1 MIVYLSEKYV
11 KEEREEVVADIN
23 VNQVFDV
30 LFRTI
35 EDYSVDKRGDIG
47 SVVRE

>member
-1 MIVYLSEKYV
+1 MERVLKALLSAEEEGEYLQKTL
-11 KEEREEVVADIN
+11 DIFSCT
-23 VNQVFDV
+23 V
-30 LFRTI
+30 